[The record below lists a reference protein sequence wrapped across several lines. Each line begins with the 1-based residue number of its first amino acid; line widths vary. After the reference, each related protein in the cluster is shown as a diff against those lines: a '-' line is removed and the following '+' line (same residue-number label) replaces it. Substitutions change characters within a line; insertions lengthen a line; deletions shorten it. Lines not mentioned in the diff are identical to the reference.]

1 MLNSRE
7 TIKEALVKNA
17 EKFAHRQKSGFT
29 EATNIHDGTP
39 ILCLSIIIFLIL
51 FVYIHDSTVNMT
63 AVK

>member
-39 ILCLSIIIFLIL
+39 FLCLSN
-51 FVYIHDSTVNMT
+51 YISYFIRLYT
-63 AVK
+63 